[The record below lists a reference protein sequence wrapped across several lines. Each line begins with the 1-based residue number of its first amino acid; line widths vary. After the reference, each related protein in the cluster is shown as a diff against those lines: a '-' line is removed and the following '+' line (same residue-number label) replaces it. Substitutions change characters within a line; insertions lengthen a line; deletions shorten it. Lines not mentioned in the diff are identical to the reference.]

1 MVLLDYWA
9 NQMGCKNKI
18 RGHQNYKFKQSNQTR
33 KIVSNR
39 NLSTPD
45 SSVPTLANHKLT
57 AESVPA
63 LYGSVNNQ
71 YK

>member
-1 MVLLDYWA
+1 LGEPDGLQKQD
-9 NQMGCKNKI
+9 

-33 KIVSNR
+33 KVVSNR
-39 NLSTPD
+39 NLSGPD